1 MLGGKQKE
9 GIESVEKTG
18 GSDIINMNLLMFAEK
33 MEELKIGVDRMNES
47 EFQYIIARV
56 IDNANDA
63 LKEAKEN
70 PESEFY
76 EGKKLAYY
84 ETLDTIKN
92 ELMCRADNWKSLDLM
107 SILKKCFCNIVR

>member
-1 MLGGKQKE
+1 MVVGALKKE

-92 ELMCRADNWKSLDLM
+92 ELMCRADNLEEFGLDVNLEKM
-107 SILKKCFCNIVR
+107 FL

>member
-9 GIESVEKTG
+9 GIESVEKAG
-18 GSDIINMNLLMFAEK
+18 ESDIINRNLLMFAEK

-92 ELMCRADNWKSLDLM
+92 ELMCRADNLEEFGLDVNLEKM
-107 SILKKCFCNIVR
+107 FL